1 MRRKNLCMK
10 KGISALVASA
20 VMLTSVPAP
29 ALAANVQEV
38 DVVGDSS
45 PQQSEDLEIEEAENN
60 EEVAAQVAPED
71 VEIEEISQQ
80 SQDEEQTG
88 EESDVLLADF
98 NFDAEA
104 EGGGFTGGS
113 AKASGS
119 YTLED
124 HDGGKAIH
132 LNGSSQFLTVTD
144 AEGNSLLT
152 GKDAVTFSYDIKND
166 RTNTNWAFYVAKD
179 ANAPAYGTENY
190 LAAMHSG
197 GKLSVERYQNGRA
210 VHSDNSVSVSAN
222 VANGGWHHVDVVVV
236 GDTTRIFVD
245 GTLSETASTENKDAK
260 ISDIFGSNS
269 VFYIGKANWGSG
281 EFCQASIDNFK
292 VYDGVKSD
300 LASAIVAQVKE
311 GLTLGDTTAVEDN
324 LTLPIE
330 KNGVSISWES
340 SNQEVISNAGT
351 VVRPQEDTE
360 VTLTATLTCKNE
372 TDTKTFTVHVLKDDS
387 TTLENYLVAS
397 YNFDDESLTNQKDTD
412 KPAVAK
418 TKNLSSDYAGDITYE
433 AGRSGKAVRLGQYGL
448 DLNQK
453 NLGKEF
459 TVSAWM
465 KPDGTFLENQILMF
479 LGHYEANVAEQW
491 MGISGKT
498 NGTNTCKIWGKGGNL
513 STWTTF
519 FSPEISSDGWH
530 RITLTGKENTL
541 SAYLD
546 GELIGT
552 TGQSNNPLDGE
563 NMGLYIGVNFWDQM
577 FSGLVDDVKVYSKAV
592 TGSVL
597 AESYLQERVEEAA
610 GRLDIGDV
618 SAVRDNLTL
627 PSTIDPEVTVK
638 WSSDNPGI
646 IANDGIVARPKD
658 ADKKVTLTATLTK
671 GIGQTTKDFE
681 VTVVKDSADVDVA
694 SAKEALNM
702 LSFTDHDL
710 QLPESGKFGTEITW
724 KSSDTEWMTDDGK
737 IEKRPATGEGSH
749 EVTMTATISKDGK
762 SAEKKFKIEIM
773 EEAYGYIMGY
783 VTGDND
789 RTGSLHLAYSQD
801 GKNFTALNG
810 NSGILYAKNDTN
822 DGTRNLSTG
831 VRYTGT
837 YLFRKSDGTFG
848 LVAPQGKNKKSVYL
862 YESEDLLTFTGEK
875 LLSTNGSANISE
887 AECSYDTLIGAYRVN
902 WTDGTNEYSNISSDL
917 TNLDAAQEYDYE
929 PSSYEVERIPEGAK
943 NYNVIPV
950 TKAEY
955 EKLLA
960 RFATVSN
967 TGIEMAE
974 AITVGTAAEVK
985 DKLPKTLTASYSD
998 GSQSELNVTWDTNK
1012 DLSEAGTYVLSGTIT
1027 PYSNPLIEQ
1036 RADPQ
1041 IKYDESE
1048 KCYYFTASY
1057 PAFNS
1062 VNNGY
1067 DRIVL
1072 RKADSI
1078 QELSDDNGG
1087 VEKEITIWSA
1097 PSSGQMA
1104 KHVWAPELQQINGKW
1119 YVFFAAGNSDN
1130 IWAIRPY
1137 VLVCQGDDPYNADN
1151 WKKADGTY
1159 EIHAATSEDSAYF
1172 KNMSLDM
1179 TYFEHNGNHYVIW
1192 ADIIGQSALY
1202 MQQIDPDQPWTG
1214 TGKVIQLTTPEFG
1227 WERDTERVNEGPT
1240 ILKHDGKIF
1249 CAFSAS
1255 GTGPEYCIG
1264 MLYADADEDLMDPAS
1279 WTKMNYPL
1287 LTSADVPGEY
1297 GPGHNSFTVDAGGN
1311 PVFVYHARSEE
1322 CYNNQCQWANS
1333 SSLYDPCRHARVKN
1347 VHWTEDGLP
1356 ILKMSAEE
1364 ECPTEMRSVSIKV
1377 TVEQDSD
1384 KKLSEAVISD
1394 IEEMEATGEQL
1405 QPEITV
1411 TYKGEELKEGT
1422 DYTVAYGENKEVGKG
1437 SVTITPVE
1445 NSGFIGSKTVEFNIV
1460 KPAVQVVHYDM
1471 SRSGDKLQDMAN
1483 AYDGTLTDVD
1493 ESNFHTYNGVT
1504 TLALNKDGYVSLPK
1518 GIVDDNTLTI
1528 NVTVA
1533 TTQANN
1539 QWLWAIGKDSWNYA
1553 FLTPSNGSKNTKF
1566 AIAQQEK
1573 YNSSGAWAAEK
1584 QINTSAKALDGKYQ
1598 TYTLTINGDK
1608 TVMYVNGVKVGEGEN
1623 PFDLTSF
1630 ISGQD
1635 VIGYIGKSL
1644 YSGDPLFV
1652 GQVADFSVY
1661 DDALTANQV
1670 KKIADSTDY
1679 EGYIT
1684 ADIYGT
1690 MLKKNPSADA
1700 VTTNLSFPS
1709 KVDGVDVTWNVQEGQ
1724 DVISDAGKVVR
1735 PIDGKD
1741 AQVTVT
1747 ASYEWNGENVSEE
1760 FKVTVKA
1767 QNLQEL
1773 VNKIS
1778 LPYSTE
1784 AGKEVY
1790 GNITLPESVEN
1801 LDITWTTDHSEIV
1814 DVEKHEN
1821 TGAYADDPTPAGCVT
1836 RPAKDTV
1843 VTMTATLQSGSEKVT
1858 KDFTFT
1864 VKAAPKAL
1872 EESDFTDYFFAY
1884 FVGQNAA
1891 NQEQIYFS
1899 ASQDGLNWKDLNDNK
1914 PYLTST
1920 LGEKGVRDPFILRS
1934 HEGDKFYLIATD
1946 LSIYYNG
1953 DWGRAQTA
1961 GSNSLMVWES
1971 TDLVNW
1977 SEQRMIEVSAD
1988 IGAGCTWAPEA
1999 TYDEETG
2006 EYVVYWASKTPDDNY
2021 SKQRIWYAKTRDFYS
2036 FTEAQVMIDNADTTI
2051 DTTILKENGWYYR
2064 YSKNEKNKNIIAEKT
2079 QTLLHSDAVA
2089 ISTPVL
2095 GSQGGV
2101 EGPSIFKFN
2110 EDDVEKNGAKY
2121 CLLLDN
2127 YGGGGYYP
2135 MVSNN
2140 LDGDFTRLTSG
2151 YKLPGGGKTPRHGTP
2166 MRITAAEYQKVMAA
2180 MAGTATASSIE
2191 LDGQALAGFDKDT
2204 KEYTVTIKED
2214 TYPIVTAT
2222 AKNGSNVEVT
2232 QPTKEHPVATIKVTN
2247 DNLADGIYTIIF
2259 KKETQVD
2266 PVPPTPSVTPA
2277 PSGGG
2282 DVTLS
2287 PETEKKDGNLV
2298 VNVPEVAEGTKEN
2311 PTNVTVNIGKDTLAD
2326 TIKNSSE
2333 EEISIVVNLPDSLIS
2348 SDKIQLESLVLSKDA
2363 LKAAMDSNKNLK
2375 ITLNNVNGRDYQIAI
2390 DSKDIVAEKLAN
2402 VNLLLDINDVEK
2414 DSDVKEKLYADESG
2428 MTVNFH
2434 HRTDLPG
2441 TFKVTVDGTEFGF
2454 KEGDQVQIRTYQS
2467 IREEQVSA
2475 KEQSEE
2481 DVLVSADGKQ
2491 LFVQQTCTVDKN
2503 GKIIFQTDKG
2513 SKFVLT
2519 KTTPIAV
2526 SKIANVKTSST
2537 RSSTKITWDE
2547 VQGADG
2553 YRVYRYNS
2561 KLKKY
2566 ERIAEVKTNSF
2577 TDTNRAAGTGYAY
2590 KVRAFVKESKYYFG
2604 AYTSAIKVLTKL
2616 AAPSDVKAKRI
2627 SEVSTRSK
2635 AELSFKTVKNAT
2647 TYRIYKYNNTI
2658 KKYEITFRVVNNKL
2672 YRYNAKTKKYKKVN
2686 NVTVKNGVMTCIL
2699 VNLNLRAEKS
2709 QKYMVR
2715 STISKTGYETQ
2726 YSANSKTAT
2735 IK

>member
-10 KGISALVASA
+10 KGISAFVASA
-20 VMLTSVPAP
+20 MMLTSVPAP

-38 DVVGDSS
+38 DVVGESS
-45 PQQSEDLEIEEAENN
+45 PQQSEEPEIEEAETSEDVTA
-60 EEVAAQVAPED
+60 EEVTVEAASEED

-132 LNGSSQFLTVTD
+132 LDGSSQFLTVTD

-179 ANAPAYGTENY
+179 ANAPKYGTENY
-190 LAAMHSG
+190 LAAMHSE
-197 GKLSVERYQNGRA
+197 GKLSVERYKNGRA
-210 VHSDNSVSVSAN
+210 AHSDNSVSVKAD
-222 VANGGWHHVDVVVV
+222 VANDGWHHVDVVVV

-245 GTLSETASTENKDAK
+245 GALSATASTKNKDAK
-260 ISDIFGSNS
+260 ISDIFSSNS

-300 LASAIVAQVKE
+300 LASAIVVQVKE

-324 LTLPIE
+324 LTLPTE

-418 TKNLSSDYAGDITYE
+418 TKNLASDYAGDITYE

-465 KPDGTFLENQILMF
+465 KPDGTFSENQILMF

-552 TGQSNNPLDGE
+552 TDQSNNPLDGE
-563 NMGLYIGVNFWDQM
+563 NMGLYIGVNFWDKM
-577 FSGLVDDVKVYSKAV
+577 FSGLVDDVRVYNKAI

-597 AESYLQERVEEAA
+597 ADSYLQERVEEAA

-618 SAVRDNLTL
+618 SAVRENLTL
-627 PSTIDPEVTVK
+627 PSTIDPEVTVE
-638 WSSDNPGI
+638 WSSDKPDV
-646 IANDGIVARPKD
+646 IANDGTVTRPKD

-671 GIGQTTKDFE
+671 GTGQTTKDFE
-681 VTVVKDSADVDVA
+681 VTVVQYSADVDVV

-724 KSSDTEWMTDDGK
+724 ESSDTEWMTDDGK

-822 DGTRNLSTG
+822 DGTKNLSTG

-837 YLFRKSDGTFG
+837 YLFRKADGTFG

-875 LLSTNGSANISE
+875 LLSTNGSANISA
-887 AECSYDTLIGAYRVN
+887 AECSYDTLIGSYRVN

-917 TNLDAAQEYDYE
+917 TKLDAAQEYDYG
-929 PSSYEVERIPEGAK
+929 PSSYEVETIPEGAK

-1240 ILKHDGKIF
+1240 ILKHGDKIF

-1264 MLYADADEDLMDPAS
+1264 MLYADADADLMDPAS

-1445 NSGFIGSKTVEFNIV
+1445 NSGFIGSKTVEFDIV

-1471 SRSGDKLQDMAN
+1471 SRSGDKLQDTAN

-1528 NVTVA
+1528 NVTAA

-1747 ASYEWNGENVSEE
+1747 ASYEWNGKNVSEE

-1801 LDITWTTDHSEIV
+1801 LDITWTTDHPEIV

-1843 VTMTATLQSGSEKVT
+1843 VMMTATLQSGSEKVT

-1977 SEQRMIEVSAD
+1977 SEQRMVEVSAD

-2101 EGPSIFKFN
+2101 EGPTIFKFN

-2135 MVSNN
+2135 MVSND

-2180 MAGTATASSIE
+2180 MAGTATASSIK
-2191 LDGQALAGFDKDT
+2191 LDGRELTDFDKDV
-2204 KEYTVTIKED
+2204 KEYTVTIQGFD
-2214 TYPIVTAT
+2214 YPEVTAE
-2222 AKNGSNVEVT
+2222 AADGIKVEVT
-2232 QPTKEHPVATIKVTN
+2232 QPTPENPVATVKTTN
-2247 DNLADGIYTIIF
+2247 DNLADSIYTITFVSEDI
-2259 KKETQVD
+2259 TL
-2266 PVPPTPSVTPA
+2266 TPEPESQ
-2277 PSGGG
+2277 GG
-2282 DVTLS
+2282 
-2287 PETEKKDGNLV
+2287 NIV
-2298 VNVPEVAEGTKEN
+2298 VNVPETAPGTAEN
-2311 PTNVTVNIGKDTLAD
+2311 PANVSVTVGKNTLAELI
-2326 TIKNSSE
+2326 TNSSSKTVSLV
-2333 EEISIVVNLPDSLIS
+2333 INVPDSMTAS
-2348 SDKIQLESLVLSKDA
+2348 EGVNLESLILTKAVW
-2363 LKAAMDSNKNLK
+2363 KAAMDGERNLD
-2375 ITLNNVNGRDYQIAI
+2375 ITVNGVNGHSYNIFVNSEDIA
-2390 DSKDIVAEKLAN
+2390 AGRLAN
-2402 VNLLLDINDVEK
+2402 MNLLLDITGTDK
-2414 DSDVKEKLYADESG
+2414 DADVKDKLYADERG

-2434 HRTDLPG
+2434 HRTDLPS
-2441 TFKVTVDGTEFGF
+2441 TVTVTVDGTDYGF
-2454 KEGDQVQIRTYQS
+2454 VKGNKVSVRSYRTS
-2467 IREEQVSA
+2467 DGTLGTVRETCKVGQGGKTSFTVSRGA
-2475 KEQSEE
+2475 KY
-2481 DVLVSADGKQ
+2481 
-2491 LFVQQTCTVDKN
+2491 
-2503 GKIIFQTDKG
+2503 
-2513 SKFVLT
+2513 VLT
-2519 KTTPIAV
+2519 NTIPITLGNVKV
-2526 SKIANVKTSST
+2526 SKTSST
-2537 RSSTKITWDE
+2537 TSKVVLTWNK
-2547 VQGADG
+2547 VKGADG

-2561 KLKKY
+2561 KKKAY

-2577 TDTNRAAGTGYAY
+2577 TDTSRTAGTGYSY
-2590 KVRAFVKESKYYFG
+2590 KIRAFAKESKYYFG
-2604 AYTSAIKVLTKL
+2604 AYTSTIKVLTKI
-2616 AAPSDVKAKRI
+2616 AAPSNVKAKRI
-2627 SEVSTRSK
+2627 SAVSTRSK
-2635 AELSFKTVKNAT
+2635 AELSFNTVKNAT
-2647 TYRIYKYNNTI
+2647 TYRIYKYNSTK
-2658 KKYEITFRVVNNKL
+2658 KKYEVAFRVVNNKL
-2672 YRYNAKTKKYKKVN
+2672 YSYNAKTRQYKKVN
-2686 NVTVKNGVMTCIL
+2686 DVTVKKGVMTCTL

-2726 YSANSKTAT
+2726 YSADSKTVT

>member
-71 VEIEEISQQ
+71 VEIEEISGQ

-166 RTNTNWAFYVAKD
+166 RTDTNWAFYVAKD
-179 ANAPAYGTENY
+179 ANAPAYGNENY

-210 VHSDNSVSVSAN
+210 EHNGNSVSVSAD
-222 VANGGWHHVDVVVV
+222 VANGEWHHVDVVVV
-236 GDTTRIFVD
+236 GDTTRIFVNN
-245 GTLSETASTENKDAK
+245 TLSATASTKNKDAK

-292 VYDGVKSD
+292 VYDGVKSE

-324 LTLPIE
+324 LTLPTE

-340 SNQEVISNAGT
+340 SNPVVVSADGK
-351 VVRPQEDTE
+351 VVRPQKDTE

-372 TDTKTFTVHVLKDDS
+372 TDTKMFTVHVLKDDS

-418 TKNLSSDYAGDITYE
+418 TKNLASDYAGDITYE

-465 KPDGTFLENQILMF
+465 KPDGTFSENQILMF

-491 MGISGKT
+491 MGISGKKS
-498 NGTNTCKIWGKGGNL
+498 GTNTCKIWGKGGNL

-552 TGQSNNPLDGE
+552 TDQSNNPLDGE
-563 NMGLYIGVNFWDQM
+563 NMGVYIGVNFWDQM
-577 FSGLVDDVKVYSKAV
+577 FSGLVDDVRVYSKAV

-627 PSTIDPEVTVK
+627 PSTIDPEVTVE
-638 WSSDNPGI
+638 WSSDNPDV
-646 IANDGIVARPKD
+646 IANDGTVTRPKD

-671 GIGQTTKDFE
+671 GTGQTTKDFE
-681 VTVVKDSADVDVA
+681 VTVVQDSAEIDVA

-702 LSFTDHDL
+702 LSFTDHNL
-710 QLPESGKFGTEITW
+710 QLPKSGKFSTEITW

-737 IEKRPATGEGSH
+737 IEKRPATGEGRH

-762 SAEKKFKIEIM
+762 SAEKEFKIEIM
-773 EEAYGYIMGY
+773 EEAYGYIMSY

-998 GSQSELNVTWDTNK
+998 GSQSELNVTWDTNEDMSK
-1012 DLSEAGTYVLSGTIT
+1012 AGIYELSGTIT

-1041 IKYDESE
+1041 IKYDESK

-1214 TGKVIQLTTPEFG
+1214 TGEVIQLTTPEFG

-1240 ILKHDGKIF
+1240 ILKHGDKIF

-1264 MLYADADEDLMDPAS
+1264 MLYADADANLMDPAS

-1471 SRSGDKLQDMAN
+1471 SRSGDKLQDTAN

-1504 TLALNKDGYVSLPK
+1504 TLALNKDGYVSLPA

-1528 NVTVA
+1528 NVTAA

-1670 KKIADSTDY
+1670 KKIADSTNY

-1690 MLKKNPSADA
+1690 MLNKNPSADA

-1790 GNITLPESVEN
+1790 GNITLPEVVEN
-1801 LDITWTTDHSEIV
+1801 LDITWTTDHPEIV

>member
-292 VYDGVKSD
+292 VYDVVKSD

-465 KPDGTFLENQILMF
+465 KPDGTFSENQILMF

-646 IANDGIVARPKD
+646 IANDGIVTRPKD

-1012 DLSEAGTYVLSGTIT
+1012 DLSEAGTYVLNGTIT

-1528 NVTVA
+1528 NVTAA

-1843 VTMTATLQSGSEKVT
+1843 VMMTATLQSGSEKVT

-1914 PYLTST
+1914 PYLTSI

-2232 QPTKEHPVATIKVTN
+2232 QPTKEYPVATIKVTN
-2247 DNLADGIYTIIF
+2247 DNLADGIYTITF

-2266 PVPPTPSVTPA
+2266 PVPSTPSVTPA

>member
-465 KPDGTFLENQILMF
+465 KPDGTFSENQILMF

-530 RITLTGKENTL
+530 RITLTGKENIL

-646 IANDGIVARPKD
+646 IANDGIVTRPKD

-1012 DLSEAGTYVLSGTIT
+1012 DLSEAGTYVLNGTIT

-1333 SSLYDPCRHARVKN
+1333 NSLYDPCRHARVKN

-1528 NVTVA
+1528 NVTAA

-1914 PYLTST
+1914 PYLTSI

-2348 SDKIQLESLVLSKDA
+2348 FDKIQLESLVLSKDA